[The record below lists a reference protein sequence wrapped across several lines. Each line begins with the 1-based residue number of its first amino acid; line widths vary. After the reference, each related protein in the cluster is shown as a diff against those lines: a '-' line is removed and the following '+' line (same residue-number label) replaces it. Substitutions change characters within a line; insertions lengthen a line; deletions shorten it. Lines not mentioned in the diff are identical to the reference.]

1 MNRAAPVPDLR
12 LLPPVLAGWMAT
24 RLGLT
29 HAPATTFGAS
39 AAAAAI
45 GVAALCSS
53 SAKSRS
59 RAKVYVVPVGTTLLV
74 AAALAASAAL
84 HLYALRLGPVSEL
97 ADARARATVTATVT
111 GDPKPVKEFILLPIR
126 IDEVSAGAV
135 SADEPSADHSETDLH
150 VHSHATVLARP
161 HDPDD
166 VARWMALLPSMHIE
180 LTGRLIP
187 PKDPADGDAATL
199 TANQPP
205 RVVGGPSLLQQIAG
219 ALRSDLHHAVAELP
233 TEPAGVLPALTL
245 GDTSA
250 VPAQTTADLK
260 TAGLSYLIVVSGENL
275 VFLSAAV
282 LPLARYAGL
291 RARALAVFAAV
302 LALGFTALARPGPP
316 MVRATVTALL
326 ASVALATGRR
336 FRGLTATAGAAL
348 ILMLVDPW
356 LAHQYGFVLS
366 VAATAGLLIS
376 APGWRDRL
384 LVLHR
389 MPRWIATSAAY
400 TAAAEVYC
408 EPLLVT
414 FTGALPLYSVAANVL
429 AVPAAPPATV
439 LGVAAMAGY
448 VLWPP
453 AGHAAAWLA
462 QWPTRWICLV
472 AHGVAH
478 VPGASLPWPN
488 GLIGML
494 ALLTAYA
501 IGRWVCRE
509 LQRIRER
516 RAAESPIFEP
526 PGPDHRNR
534 EPWSPR

>member
-1 MNRAAPVPDLR
+1 MTRAATVPDLR

-24 RLGLT
+24 RLALT
-29 HAPATTFGAS
+29 HAPASTFVAS
-39 AAAAAI
+39 VAAAII

-53 SAKSRS
+53 
-59 RAKVYVVPVGTTLLV
+59 RARQYAIPIGTTLLV
-74 AAALAASAAL
+74 AAALATSAAL
-84 HLYALRLGPVSEL
+84 HVYALHLGPVSQF
-97 ADARARATVTATVT
+97 AATGARATATATVT
-111 GDPKPVKEFILLPIR
+111 GDPKPVKGIILLPVR
-126 IDEVSAGAV
+126 IDGVAP
-135 SADEPSADHSETDLH
+135 DESDGNLH
-150 VHSHATVLARP
+150 VHSQVTVLAHP
-161 HDPDD
+161 HQPDD
-166 VARWMALLPSMHIE
+166 VARWMTLLPSMHIQ
-180 LTGRLIP
+180 LTGRFIP
-187 PKDPADGDAATL
+187 PKDPADGDAATM
-199 TANQPP
+199 TVNQPP
-205 RVVGGPSLLQQIAG
+205 RVVGGPSLLQQFAG
-219 ALRSDLHHAVAELP
+219 ALRSDLRHAVAELP
-233 TEPAGVLPALTL
+233 PEPAGVLPALTL

-250 VPAQTTADLK
+250 VPPQTTADLK
-260 TAGLSYLIVVSGENL
+260 TAGLSYLVVVSGENL

-291 RARALAVFAAV
+291 RAHALAVFAAA

-326 ASVALATGRR
+326 ASTALATGRK

-384 LVLHR
+384 TVLHR
-389 MPRWIATSAAY
+389 VPRWIATSAAY
-400 TAAAEVYC
+400 TAAAEIYC

-414 FTGALPLYSVAANVL
+414 FTGALPLYSVASNIL
-429 AVPAAPPATV
+429 AVPAAPAATV
-439 LGVAAMAGY
+439 LGVAAMVAWS
-448 VLWPP
+448 VWPP

-488 GLIGML
+488 GLVGML
-494 ALLTAYA
+494 TLLGAYA
-501 IGRWVCRE
+501 IGRRVSRA
-509 LQRIRER
+509 LQRIREQR
-516 RAAESPIFEP
+516 PHT
-526 PGPDHRNR
+526 PDH
-534 EPWSPR
+534 WSLP

>member
-1 MNRAAPVPDLR
+1 MTRAATVPDLR
-12 LLPPVLAGWMAT
+12 LLPPVLAGWIAT

-29 HAPATTFGAS
+29 HAPTTTLGAS
-39 AAAAAI
+39 AAI
-45 GVAALCSS
+45 AALGIVALS
-53 SAKSRS
+53 KSPN
-59 RAKVYVVPVGTTLLV
+59 RAKVLVPIGTTLLV
-74 AAALAASAAL
+74 AAALATSAAL
-84 HLYALRLGPVSEL
+84 HLYALHLGPVSEL
-97 ADARARATVTATVT
+97 ADSRARATATATVT
-111 GDPKPVKEFILLPIR
+111 GDPKPVKGIILLPVR
-126 IDEVSAGAV
+126 IDDVE
-135 SADEPSADHSETDLH
+135 ADASGTSRLH
-150 VHSHATVLARP
+150 VHSRATVLARP
-161 HDPDD
+161 HEPDD
-166 VARWMALLPSMHIE
+166 VARWMALLPSVHIQ
-180 LTGRLIP
+180 LTGRFIP

-199 TANQPP
+199 TVSQAPK
-205 RVVGGPSLLQQIAG
+205 VVGGPSLLQQFAG
-219 ALRSDLHHAVAELP
+219 ALRSDLHHAVAGLP
-233 TEPAGVLPALTL
+233 PEPAGVLPALTL

-250 VPAQTTADLK
+250 VPTQTTADLK
-260 TAGLSYLIVVSGENL
+260 TAGLSYLVVVSGENL

-282 LPLARYAGL
+282 LPLVRYAGL
-291 RARALAVFAAV
+291 RAHALAIFAAV
-302 LALGFTALARPGPP
+302 LALAFTALARPGPP

-326 ASVALATGRR
+326 ASIALATGRR

-376 APGWRDRL
+376 APTWRDRL
-384 LVLHR
+384 IVLHR
-389 MPRWIATSAAY
+389 VPRWIATSAAY
-400 TAAAEVYC
+400 TAAAEIYC

-414 FTGALPLYSVAANVL
+414 FTGSVPLYSIPANVL

-488 GLIGML
+488 GLTGML
-494 ALLTAYA
+494 ALLCAYA
-501 IGRWVCRE
+501 IGRWISRD

-516 RAAESPIFEP
+516 RAADSPNPQP
-526 PGPDHRNR
+526 PAHDPSFRNL
-534 EPWSPR
+534 WSTR

>member
-1 MNRAAPVPDLR
+1 MTRTASAPDLR

-39 AAAAAI
+39 AAVAVV
-45 GVAALCSS
+45 GVAVL
-53 SAKSRS
+53 SRGPN
-59 RAKVYVVPVGTTLLV
+59 RAKVLIPIGTTLLV
-74 AAALAASAAL
+74 AAALATSAAL
-84 HLYALRLGPVSEL
+84 HVYALHLGPVSQL
-97 ADARARATVTATVT
+97 ADAGARASATATVT
-111 GDPKPVKEFILLPIR
+111 GDPKPVKGIILLPVR
-126 IDEVSAGAV
+126 IDEVEAEV
-135 SADEPSADHSETDLH
+135 EADEPGTRLG
-150 VHSHATVLARP
+150 VHSRVTVLARAYKP
-161 HDPDD
+161 GDA
-166 VARWMALLPSMHIE
+166 ARWMALLPSMHIE
-180 LTGRLIP
+180 LTGRFIP

-199 TANQPP
+199 TVNQPP
-205 RVVGGPSLLQQIAG
+205 SITGGPSLLQQFAG
-219 ALRSDLHHAVAELP
+219 SLRSDLHHAVAELP
-233 TEPAGVLPALTL
+233 PEPAGVLPALTL

-260 TAGLSYLIVVSGENL
+260 TAGLAYLVVVSGENL
-275 VFLSAAV
+275 VFLSAAI
-282 LPLARYAGL
+282 LPLVRYAGL
-291 RARALAVFAAV
+291 RAHALAIFAAV
-302 LALGFTALARPGPP
+302 LALAFTALARPGPP

-384 LVLHR
+384 IVIHR
-389 MPRWIATSAAY
+389 VPRWIATSAAY

-414 FTGALPLYSVAANVL
+414 FTGALPLYSIAANVL

-439 LGVAAMAGY
+439 LGIAAMAGY

-488 GLIGML
+488 GLTGML
-494 ALLTAYA
+494 ALLCAYA
-501 IGRWVCRE
+501 IGRWVSRD

-516 RAAESPIFEP
+516 RAAESPIADPLDPTPAPERRF
-526 PGPDHRNR
+526 RSLR
-534 EPWSPR
+534 SPQ

>member
-1 MNRAAPVPDLR
+1 MTRAASVPDLR

-29 HAPATTFGAS
+29 HAPATTLAAS
-39 AAAAAI
+39 AATATL

-53 SAKSRS
+53 AAKNQS
-59 RAKVYVVPVGTTLLV
+59 RAKVYVVPIGTTLLV
-74 AAALAASAAL
+74 AAALATSAAL
-84 HLYALRLGPVSEL
+84 HLYALHLGPVSEL
-97 ADARARATVTATVT
+97 AAARARATATATVT
-111 GDPKPVKEFILLPIR
+111 GDPKPVKGIILLPVR
-126 IDEVSAGAV
+126 IDEISADAGADE
-135 SADEPSADHSETDLH
+135 SAPRLH
-150 VHSHATVLARP
+150 VHSDATVLADP
-161 HDPDD
+161 YEPDD
-166 VARWMALLPSMHIE
+166 VARWMALTPSMHIE

-199 TANQPP
+199 TASQPP
-205 RVVGGPSLLQQIAG
+205 TVIGGPSLLQRFAG

-233 TEPAGVLPALTL
+233 AEPAGVLPALTL

-250 VPAQTTADLK
+250 VPTQTTADLK
-260 TAGLSYLIVVSGENL
+260 AAGLSYLVVVSGENL

-282 LPLARYAGL
+282 IPLVRYAGL
-291 RARALAVFAAV
+291 RAHAIAIFAAV
-302 LALGFTALARPGPP
+302 LALAFTALARPGPP

-348 ILMLVDPW
+348 ILMLADPW

-384 LVLHR
+384 IVLHR
-389 MPRWIATSAAY
+389 VPRWIATSAAY

-414 FTGALPLYSVAANVL
+414 FTGTLPIYSIAANVL

-439 LGVAAMAGY
+439 LGILAMAGY

-478 VPGASLPWPN
+478 VPGATLPWPN
-488 GLIGML
+488 GLTGML
-494 ALLTAYA
+494 ALLCAYA
-501 IGRWVCRE
+501 IGRWISRD
-509 LQRIRER
+509 LHRLRSR
-516 RAAESPIFEP
+516 RATESPISDP
-526 PGPDHRNR
+526 PSPSSGSAHRIRTFRN
-534 EPWSPR
+534 PQ

>member
-1 MNRAAPVPDLR
+1 MTRAAPAPDLR
-12 LLPPVLAGWMAT
+12 LLPPVLAGWIAT

-29 HAPATTFGAS
+29 HAPATTFGVSAV
-39 AAAAAI
+39 AAAV
-45 GVAALCSS
+45 GVVALS
-53 SAKSRS
+53 KSPNRTK
-59 RAKVYVVPVGTTLLV
+59 ALVPIGTTLLV
-74 AAALAASAAL
+74 AAALATSSAL
-84 HLYALRLGPVSEL
+84 HLYALQLGPVSEL
-97 ADARARATVTATVT
+97 ATAHARATATATVT
-111 GDPKPVKEFILLPIR
+111 GDPKPVKGIILLPIR
-126 IDEVSAGAV
+126 IDEVSA
-135 SADEPSADHSETDLH
+135 DESGTRLQ
-150 VHSHATVLARP
+150 VHSRATVLARP
-161 HDPDD
+161 HEPDD

-180 LTGRLIP
+180 LTGRFIP

-199 TANQPP
+199 TVSQAPTII
-205 RVVGGPSLLQQIAG
+205 GGPSLLQQFAG

-233 TEPAGVLPALTL
+233 PEPAGVLPALTL

-250 VPAQTTADLK
+250 VPTQTTADLK
-260 TAGLSYLIVVSGENL
+260 TAGLSYLVVVSGENL
-275 VFLSAAV
+275 VFLSAAL
-282 LPLARYAGL
+282 LPLVRYAGL
-291 RARALAVFAAV
+291 RAHALAIFAAV

-326 ASVALATGRR
+326 ASIALSTGRR

-376 APGWRDRL
+376 APGWRDHL
-384 LVLHR
+384 IVMHR
-389 MPRWIATSAAY
+389 VPRWIATSAAY
-400 TAAAEVYC
+400 TAAAEIYC

-414 FTGALPLYSVAANVL
+414 FTGAVPLYSIAANVL

-488 GLIGML
+488 GLTGML
-494 ALLTAYA
+494 TLLCTYA
-501 IGRWVCRE
+501 IGRWISRD
-509 LQRIRER
+509 LRRIRER
-516 RAAESPIFEP
+516 RAAESPIPEP
-526 PGPDHRNR
+526 PAPSPHPTLNHRFRNL
-534 EPWSPR
+534 WSAR

>member
-1 MNRAAPVPDLR
+1 MTRAAPVPDLR

-29 HAPATTFGAS
+29 HAPATTLAAS
-39 AAAAAI
+39 AATATL

-53 SAKSRS
+53 SAKNPG
-59 RAKVYVVPVGTTLLV
+59 RAKLYVVPIGTTLLV
-74 AAALAASAAL
+74 AAALATSAAL
-84 HLYALRLGPVSEL
+84 HLYALHLGPVSEL
-97 ADARARATVTATVT
+97 ATARARATATATVT
-111 GDPKPVKEFILLPIR
+111 GDPKPVKGIILLPVR
-126 IDEVSAGAV
+126 IDEIAADA
-135 SADEPSADHSETDLH
+135 SADADESAPRLQ
-150 VHSHATVLARP
+150 VHSDATVLAHP
-161 HDPDD
+161 YDPDD
-166 VARWMALLPSMHIE
+166 TARWMALTPSMHIE

-199 TANQPP
+199 TSSQPP
-205 RVVGGPSLLQQIAG
+205 TVIGGPSLLQRFAG

-250 VPAQTTADLK
+250 VPTQTTTDLK
-260 TAGLSYLIVVSGENL
+260 AAGLSYLVVVSGENL

-282 LPLARYAGL
+282 IPLVRYAGL
-291 RARALAVFAAV
+291 RAHAIAIFAAV
-302 LALGFTALARPGPP
+302 LALAFTALARPGPP

-326 ASVALATGRR
+326 ASIALATGRR

-348 ILMLVDPW
+348 ILMLADPW

-376 APGWRDRL
+376 APSWRDRL
-384 LVLHR
+384 IVLHR
-389 MPRWIATSAAY
+389 VPRWIATSAAY

-414 FTGALPLYSVAANVL
+414 FTGALPLYAIAANVL

-439 LGVAAMAGY
+439 LGIAAMAGY

-478 VPGASLPWPN
+478 VPGATLPWPN
-488 GLIGML
+488 GLTGML
-494 ALLTAYA
+494 ALLCAYA
-501 IGRWVCRE
+501 IGRWISRD
-509 LQRIRER
+509 LHRLRSR
-516 RAAESPIFEP
+516 RAAESPISDP
-526 PGPDHRNR
+526 PGPTLRN
-534 EPWSPR
+534 PR

>member
-1 MNRAAPVPDLR
+1 MTVTRAAAVPDLR

-24 RLGLT
+24 RFGLT

-39 AAAAAI
+39 ATIAAI
-45 GVAALCSS
+45 GVAALCSP
-53 SAKSRS
+53 SAKPAS
-59 RAKVYVVPVGTTLLV
+59 RAKAYTIPLATTLLV
-74 AAALAASAAL
+74 AAALATSAAL
-84 HLYALRLGPVSEL
+84 HLYALHLGPVAQL
-97 ADARARATVTATVT
+97 AATHSKATVTATVT
-111 GDPKPVKEFILLPIR
+111 GDPKPVKGIILLPVQ
-126 IDEVSAGAV
+126 IDELSTPENAPA
-135 SADEPSADHSETDLH
+135 HRLH
-150 VHSHATVLARP
+150 VHSRATILA
-161 HDPDD
+161 DPYEPEDA
-166 VARWMALLPSMHIE
+166 ARWTALLPSMHIE
-180 LTGRLIP
+180 LTARFIP

-199 TANQPP
+199 TATQPP
-205 RVVGGPSLLQQIAG
+205 HVIGAPDLLQQLAG
-219 ALRSDLHHAVAELP
+219 ALRADLHHAVADLP

-260 TAGLSYLIVVSGENL
+260 TAGLAYLVVVSGENL

-282 LPLARYAGL
+282 LPLARFAGL
-291 RARALAVFAAV
+291 RARALAVFAAA

-326 ASVALATGRR
+326 ASTALATGRR

-366 VAATAGLLIS
+366 IAATAGLLIS

-384 LVLHR
+384 CLLHR
-389 MPRWIATSAAY
+389 VPRWIATSAAY

-414 FTGALPLYSVAANVL
+414 FTGALPIYSVAANVL
-429 AVPAAPPATV
+429 AVPAAPSATV

-472 AHGVAH
+472 AHGVAS
-478 VPGASLPWPN
+478 VPGASLPWPT
-488 GLIGML
+488 GLTGMF
-494 ALLTAYA
+494 ALLAAYA
-501 IGRWVCRE
+501 IGRRVSRD
-509 LQRIRER
+509 LQKLRER
-516 RAAESPIFEP
+516 HAAESPLLDP
-526 PGPDHRNR
+526 PVSTPTHPHRSQ
-534 EPWSPR
+534 PWSPQ

>member
-1 MNRAAPVPDLR
+1 MTRAAPVPDLR

-29 HAPATTFGAS
+29 HAPATTLAAS
-39 AAAAAI
+39 AATATL

-53 SAKSRS
+53 SAKNPG
-59 RAKVYVVPVGTTLLV
+59 RAKLYVVPIGTTLLV
-74 AAALAASAAL
+74 AAALATSAAL
-84 HLYALRLGPVSEL
+84 HVYALHLGPVSEL
-97 ADARARATVTATVT
+97 ATARARVTATATVT
-111 GDPKPVKEFILLPIR
+111 GDPKPVKGIILLPVR
-126 IDEVSAGAV
+126 IDEI
-135 SADEPSADHSETDLH
+135 SADESSPHLQ
-150 VHSHATVLARP
+150 VHSDATVLAHP
-161 HDPDD
+161 YDPDD
-166 VARWMALLPSMHIE
+166 TARWMALTPSMHIE

-199 TANQPP
+199 TSSQPP
-205 RVVGGPSLLQQIAG
+205 TVIGGPSLLQRFA
-219 ALRSDLHHAVAELP
+219 ATLRSDLHHAVAELP

-250 VPAQTTADLK
+250 VPTQTTSDLK
-260 TAGLSYLIVVSGENL
+260 AAGLSYLVVVSGENL

-282 LPLARYAGL
+282 IPLVRYAGL
-291 RARALAVFAAV
+291 RAHAIAIFAAV
-302 LALGFTALARPGPP
+302 LALAFTALARPGPP

-326 ASVALATGRR
+326 ASIALATGRR

-348 ILMLVDPW
+348 ILMLADPW

-384 LVLHR
+384 IVLHR
-389 MPRWIATSAAY
+389 VPRWIATSAAY

-414 FTGALPLYSVAANVL
+414 FTGALPLYAIAANVL

-439 LGVAAMAGY
+439 LGIAAMAGY

-478 VPGASLPWPN
+478 VPGATLPWPN
-488 GLIGML
+488 GLTGML
-494 ALLTAYA
+494 ALLCAYA
-501 IGRWVCRE
+501 IGRWISRD
-509 LQRIRER
+509 LHRLRSR
-516 RAAESPIFEP
+516 RAAESPISDP
-526 PGPDHRNR
+526 PGPTLRN
-534 EPWSPR
+534 PR

>member
-1 MNRAAPVPDLR
+1 VTRAASAPDLR
-12 LLPPVLAGWMAT
+12 LLPPVLAGWIAT

-29 HAPATTFGAS
+29 HTPATTLGAS
-39 AAAAAI
+39 AAI
-45 GVAALCSS
+45 VALGIVALS
-53 SAKSRS
+53 KSPS
-59 RAKVYVVPVGTTLLV
+59 RAKVLVPIGTTLLV
-74 AAALAASAAL
+74 AAALATSAAL

-97 ADARARATVTATVT
+97 AVAHARGTVTATVT
-111 GDPKPVKEFILLPIR
+111 GDPKPVKGIILLPIR
-126 IDEVSAGAV
+126 IDEVSADESGA
-135 SADEPSADHSETDLH
+135 DNLH
-150 VHSHATVLARP
+150 VHSHATVLAHP
-161 HDPDD
+161 YEPED
-166 VARWMALLPSMHIE
+166 VVRWMALLPSMHIE
-180 LTGRLIP
+180 LTGRFIP

-199 TANQPP
+199 TVSQAPN
-205 RVVGGPSLLQQIAG
+205 VVGGPSLLQQLAG
-219 ALRSDLHHAVAELP
+219 TLRSDLHHAVAELP

-260 TAGLSYLIVVSGENL
+260 TAGLSYLVVVSGENL

-282 LPLARYAGL
+282 IPLARYAGL

-302 LALGFTALARPGPP
+302 LALGFTTLARPGPP

-326 ASVALATGRR
+326 ASVAVATGRR
-336 FRGLTATAGAAL
+336 FRGLTATAAAAL

-384 LVLHR
+384 IAMHR
-389 MPRWIATSAAY
+389 IPPWIATSAAY
-400 TAAAEVYC
+400 TAAAEIYC

-414 FTGALPLYSVAANVL
+414 FTGALPLYSIAANVL

-453 AGHAAAWLA
+453 AGHAVAWLA

-488 GLIGML
+488 GLTGML
-494 ALLTAYA
+494 ALLSAYA

-516 RAAESPIFEP
+516 RAAESPISDP
-526 PGPDHRNR
+526 LAPSSVPDHWFRNL
-534 EPWSPR
+534 WSSR

>member
-12 LLPPVLAGWMAT
+12 LLPPVLAGWLAT
-24 RLGLT
+24 RFGLT

-39 AAAAAI
+39 AAVAVV
-45 GVAALCSS
+45 GVAALSQGPN
-53 SAKSRS
+53 
-59 RAKVYVVPVGTTLLV
+59 RAKVLIPVGTTLLV
-74 AAALAASAAL
+74 AAALATSAAL
-84 HLYALRLGPVSEL
+84 HLYALHLGPVSQL
-97 ADARARATVTATVT
+97 AAAGSRGTATATVT
-111 GDPKPVKEFILLPIR
+111 GDPKPVKGIILLPVR
-126 IDEVSAGAV
+126 IDELDHGP
-135 SADEPSADHSETDLH
+135 ADESGTGELR
-150 VHSHATVLARP
+150 VHSRATVLAHP
-161 HDPDD
+161 DEPDD

-180 LTGRLIP
+180 LTGRFIP
-187 PKDPADGDAATL
+187 PKDPADGDAATM
-199 TANQPP
+199 TVSQPP
-205 RVVGGPSLLQQIAG
+205 RVVGGPSLVQQFAG
-219 ALRSDLHHAVAELP
+219 TLRADLHHAVAELP
-233 TEPAGVLPALTL
+233 AEPAGVLPALTL

-291 RARALAVFAAV
+291 RAHALALFAAA

-326 ASVALATGRR
+326 ASAALATGRR

-384 LVLHR
+384 IVLHR
-389 MPRWIATSAAY
+389 VPRWIATSAAY
-400 TAAAEVYC
+400 TAAAEIYC

-414 FTGALPLYSVAANVL
+414 FTGSIPLYSIAANVL

-439 LGVAAMAGY
+439 LGIAAMAGY
-448 VLWPP
+448 VVWPP

-488 GLIGML
+488 GLTGMI
-494 ALLTAYA
+494 ALLVTYA
-501 IGRWVCRE
+501 IGRRICRA
-509 LQRIRER
+509 LQRIREQR
-516 RAAESPIFEP
+516 TE
-526 PGPDHRNR
+526 DQ
-534 EPWSPR
+534 WSLQ